1 MLAAMRLLIAED
13 EPDAAAVVARG
24 LREHA
29 YVVDVAPDGVAALER
44 AYVTE
49 YDVIV
54 LDVMLP
60 GVDGLEVCRRLR
72 TRGIAVPILMLTARG
87 DVEDRVAGLDAGA
100 DDYLPKPFHFPELV
114 ARIRA
119 LLRRGPALDGSVLS
133 IADLTIDTRTRRVER
148 GGRPIELT
156 TKEYT
161 LLAYLTRRQGQ
172 IVTRADISEHVWD
185 EHFDPMSNVIEV
197 YVQRLRRKID
207 DGYDVKLIR
216 TRRGAG
222 YVVSADPG
230 EGA

>member
-1 MLAAMRLLIAED
+1 MRLLIAED
-13 EPDAAAVVARG
+13 EPDAATVVATG

-29 YVVDVAPDGVAALER
+29 YVVDVAHDGAGALDR

-49 YDVIV
+49 YDAIV

-60 GVDGLEVCRRLR
+60 GVNGLEVCRRLR
-72 TRGIAVPILMLTARG
+72 ARGIAVPILMLTARG

-100 DDYLPKPFHFPELV
+100 DDYLPKPFHFPELI

-119 LLRRGPALDGSVLS
+119 LLRRGPSLNGNVLS
-133 IADLTIDTRTRRVER
+133 IADLTIDTRTRKVARN
-148 GGRPIELT
+148 GRTIELT

-161 LLAYLTRRQGQ
+161 LLAYMARREGEIITR
-172 IVTRADISEHVWD
+172 TDISEHVWD

-197 YVQRLRRKID
+197 YVQRLRRKVD
-207 DGYDVKLIR
+207 DGHELKLIR

-222 YVVSADPG
+222 YMLSA
-230 EGA
+230 EGDAA